1 MRAHRIT
8 STGEATPGGRL
19 AATRLVGV
27 QAVARAGRV
36 AARHVGGC
44 CIAAG
49 LAIGMAAAPAGAA
62 PRCAPAGTPASALR
76 PADACAS
83 DLGSSALLVM
93 AAGPADVAVD
103 PAGGAPGTQG
113 DATRPGKPGAQ
124 AAAAGTLGRAV
135 GMLPLRHARGRGR
148 HAPEPT
154 PGCTGMATLDG
165 VSAALQ
171 AGPFGRRKGL
181 AIMQF
186 RNVVTDNAADG
197 RVACHSDVLLS
208 DGSLHRAEFGLRQL
222 RHGTR
227 LHIEV
232 AGEREHASPA
242 AVGTPAPEPS
252 APAAPDAD
260 APAPAPPPEEPA
272 SHLPAT

>member
-8 STGEATPGGRL
+8 STGETTPGRRL
-19 AATRLVGV
+19 EASRLDGV
-27 QAVARAGRV
+27 RAVARAGLVV
-36 AARHVGGC
+36 ARQAGGG

-49 LAIGMAAAPAGAA
+49 LAISVAAAPAGAA
-62 PRCAPAGTPASALR
+62 PRCTPAGTPASALR
-76 PADACAS
+76 PAEACAS
-83 DLGSSALLVM
+83 DPGRSALLVM
-93 AAGPADVAVD
+93 AAGPGEVAVD
-103 PAGGAPGTQG
+103 PAGGAPGAQG
-113 DATRPGKPGAQ
+113 GAARPEEPGTRPAVANP
-124 AAAAGTLGRAV
+124 LGRAV
-135 GMLPLRHARGRGR
+135 GMLPTRQAKVRGR
-148 HAPEPT
+148 HAPEPM

-186 RNVVTDNAADG
+186 RNVVTDSAADG

-227 LHIEV
+227 LHIDV
-232 AGEREHASPA
+232 AGEREDTSPTG
-242 AVGTPAPEPS
+242 VGTPAPKPPAS
-252 APAAPDAD
+252 AAPDAV
-260 APAPAPPPEEPA
+260 APGPAPPLEAPA
-272 SHLPAT
+272 ARLPAT